1 MELIETTK
9 LIDYIIS
16 PFILIGT
23 YPLVSEIN
31 QSSKPFFSENYIKWI
46 VLWGMFY
53 SKTGDWK
60 YSIALSIFIMMLFPS
75 IFFGKKT
82 YYKEDFKLKE
92 SSNINI

>member
-1 MELIETTK
+1 MQLIENK
-9 LIDYIIS
+9 KIIDYFIT
-16 PFILIGT
+16 PFILIGA

-53 SKTGDWK
+53 SKTGDFK
-60 YSIALSIFIMMLFPS
+60 YSIAISIVIMMLFPS

-82 YYKEDFKLKE
+82 YYTE
-92 SSNINI
+92 N